1 MPYRR
6 VAVGV
11 GIVAVTAG
19 GVGVAASFAA
29 VSKLGAS
36 TLLLVFGVYILGW
49 SGLAMVFHRV
59 TKPADDAYSLGFQI
73 GYDRGY
79 LEGRASARP
88 VVVPMAGAST
98 CLECDNRKRLEDLAG
113 GPDVLRTQAGLG
125 EVADDHSLTRWAA
138 KVIHRTP

>member
-6 VAVGV
+6 IAVGV

-19 GVGVAASFAA
+19 AAGVAISFAT
-29 VSKLGAS
+29 VSKLGAA

-49 SGLAMVFHRV
+49 SGLTMVFHKV
-59 TKPADDAYSLGFQI
+59 TKPADDAYHLGHQI

-79 LEGRASARP
+79 MEGRASARP

-125 EVADDHSLTRWAA
+125 EVADDHPVARRAA